1 MMNVKNRYI
10 IALLM
15 AWLMALP
22 MMGQVEKDTNDD
34 EDETVA
40 ASDTLN
46 TDSISVDTLVTD
58 SLLPWPQ
65 SVKMR
70 LDKLLQADLL
80 RTTAVTALDKLG
92 GSHQFKTELCYTGT
106 IENRTLIGNVYCVGG
121 FDPRFNTD
129 DMHAFVES
137 LQKMG
142 VDTIRGT
149 LYADKTMKN
158 ADLLGKGWCW
168 DDDNP
173 ALSALVF
180 ARKDVFIDRFMQ
192 ELRKAGIVLDA
203 FSATGQRPQ
212 NAICIC
218 TRFHT
223 MDQVLMRM
231 MKESDNL
238 YAEAMFY
245 QIAASTGNQ
254 PATAKH
260 AAQVVKK
267 LISKLGLN
275 ASAYKVADGS
285 GLSLYNYVSAE
296 LEVAMLRYA
305 YRNANIHLHLSPSL
319 PIAGIDGTLKS
330 RMKGVFTRGNVRAK
344 TGSVTGVFSL
354 TGYCTAANGHRLCFS
369 IINQGV
375 MHGRNARAFQDK
387 VCTALC
393 QP

>member
-80 RTTAVTALDKLG
+80 RTSQLALMVYDLDADSAIYCFNERQTMRPASTMKVITAVTALDKLG

-142 VDTIRGT
+142 VDTIRGM

-231 MKESDNL
+231 KK
-238 YAEAMFY
+238 
-245 QIAASTGNQ
+245 
-254 PATAKH
+254 ATTFTPK
-260 AAQVVKK
+260 QC
-267 LISKLGLN
+267 
-275 ASAYKVADGS
+275 
-285 GLSLYNYVSAE
+285 
-296 LEVAMLRYA
+296 
-305 YRNANIHLHLSPSL
+305 
-319 PIAGIDGTLKS
+319 
-330 RMKGVFTRGNVRAK
+330 FTR
-344 TGSVTGVFSL
+344 
-354 TGYCTAANGHRLCFS
+354 
-369 IINQGV
+369 
-375 MHGRNARAFQDK
+375 
-387 VCTALC
+387 
-393 QP
+393 

>member
-70 LDKLLQADLL
+70 LDKLLKADLL
-80 RTTAVTALDKLG
+80 RTSQLALMVYDLDADSAIYCFNERQTMRPASTMKVITAVTALDKLG

-158 ADLLGKGWCW
+158 ADLLGKG
-168 DDDNP
+168 
-173 ALSALVF
+173 
-180 ARKDVFIDRFMQ
+180 
-192 ELRKAGIVLDA
+192 
-203 FSATGQRPQ
+203 
-212 NAICIC
+212 
-218 TRFHT
+218 
-223 MDQVLMRM
+223 
-231 MKESDNL
+231 
-238 YAEAMFY
+238 
-245 QIAASTGNQ
+245 
-254 PATAKH
+254 
-260 AAQVVKK
+260 
-267 LISKLGLN
+267 
-275 ASAYKVADGS
+275 
-285 GLSLYNYVSAE
+285 
-296 LEVAMLRYA
+296 
-305 YRNANIHLHLSPSL
+305 
-319 PIAGIDGTLKS
+319 
-330 RMKGVFTRGNVRAK
+330 
-344 TGSVTGVFSL
+344 
-354 TGYCTAANGHRLCFS
+354 
-369 IINQGV
+369 
-375 MHGRNARAFQDK
+375 
-387 VCTALC
+387 
-393 QP
+393 